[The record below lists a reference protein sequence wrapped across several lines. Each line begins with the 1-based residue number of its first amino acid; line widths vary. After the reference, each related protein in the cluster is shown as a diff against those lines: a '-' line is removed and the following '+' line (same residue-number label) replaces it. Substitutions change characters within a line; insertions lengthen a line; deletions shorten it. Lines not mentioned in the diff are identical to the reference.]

1 MSDRSTFKKEVRMDI
16 FYYIGK
22 DDAKTVGYF
31 LQNGHG
37 TTKDFDDEIKQ
48 SAISLAV
55 CRNRPAMVRVMLQ
68 YMGPVENACY
78 LLGLSA
84 CLDDYAHLCAISYPA
99 PAPSPNPANGGTYK
113 TYNVDVSEVFGL
125 LFEHFKKRSECAF
138 VPVPPGKLACT
149 GRTGI
154 MRALLLDE
162 NLPTFRSYVCAD
174 TVFYLLGHIHKRIEF
189 CYARDFETFAQN
201 MLEMLRVILEHGANM
216 TGFGL
221 ANTPLMRLAETQRH
235 QPVCRYQGRYR
246 HDHPRIV
253 EFLDDIGCLLLAH
266 GESPFVKRSDCPL
279 RDAFTV
285 FCVGG
290 ARDAPDEVHLGLGC
304 KHGPLP
310 VWLRGP
316 MAWRPDTHRHW
327 PTPAR
332 SAIHTAMVLRH
343 HDVGPLAL
351 LPIELMFVVFEM
363 VV

>member
-1 MSDRSTFKKEVRMDI
+1 MDI